1 MWAKLALSA
10 TTVVIRNRGRMTEK
24 IYDITIIGGGPVG
37 LWAAFYAGLRGMN
50 VKIIESLSELGGQP
64 AVLYPEKKIYD
75 IPAYPVTTGNE
86 LTEKLVAQLDRF
98 KDSTAICLK
107 EEVQSFEKVDGIF
120 HIQTNKAEHLSRSII
135 IACGNGAFAPRP
147 LGLEDEELYAD
158 TNLYY
163 NVHKLDQFAGK
174 KVVICGGGDS
184 AVDWANALEPIAESV
199 TVVHRRDSFRAHEHS
214 VEVME
219 NSSVQVL
226 TPYLPLSISG
236 ENGRATY
243 LTVQKVK
250 SEETITIPLDAL
262 IVSFGF
268 STNNKNLKNW
278 NVDYKRSSIHVS
290 QTFQTSQE
298 GVFAIGDAAD
308 YEGKVELIATGF
320 GEAPIAVN
328 EAIKYAY
335 PDKDNRP
342 VHSTSLIND

>member
-1 MWAKLALSA
+1 
-10 TTVVIRNRGRMTEK
+10 MTQT
-24 IYDITIIGGGPVG
+24 IHDITIIGGGPVG

-50 VKIIESLSELGGQP
+50 VQIIESLSELGGQP
-64 AVLYPEKKIYD
+64 AILYPEKKIYD
-75 IPAYPVTTGNE
+75 IPGYPVTTGAE
-86 LTEKLVAQLDRF
+86 LTEKLIEQLERF
-98 KDSTAICLK
+98 KDKTTICLK
-107 EEVQSFEKVDGIF
+107 EEVQTFEKVDGIF
-120 HIQTNKAEHLSRSII
+120 HIKTNKAEHLSRSII

-147 LGLEDEELYAD
+147 LGVDGEERYAD
-158 TNLYY
+158 TTIFY

-184 AVDWANALEPIAESV
+184 AVDWANALESIAASV
-199 TVVHRRDSFRAHEHS
+199 TIVHRRDSFRAHEHS

-219 NSSVQVL
+219 NSSVEIL
-226 TPYLPLSISG
+226 TPYVPLSISG
-236 ENGRATY
+236 ENGRATS

-250 SEETITIPLDAL
+250 SEETLDLPLDAL

-278 NVDYKRSSIHVS
+278 NVDYKRTSINVS
-290 QTFQTSQE
+290 RTFETSQE

-328 EAIKYAY
+328 EAIKYAH

-342 VHSTSLIND
+342 VHSTSLINE

>member
-1 MWAKLALSA
+1 MTNKL
-10 TTVVIRNRGRMTEK
+10 
-24 IYDITIIGGGPVG
+24 YDITIIGGGPVG
-37 LWAAFYAGLRGMN
+37 LWAAFYAGLRGME

-75 IPAYPVTTGNE
+75 IPGYPVTTGTE
-86 LTEKLVAQLDRF
+86 LTEKLIEQLDRF
-98 KDSTAICLK
+98 KDKTAICLK
-107 EEVQSFEKVDGIF
+107 EEVQTFEKVDGIF
-120 HIQTNKAEHLSRSII
+120 HLQTNKAEHLSRSII

-147 LGLEDEELYAD
+147 LGIEGEESYAD
-158 TNLYY
+158 NNLFY

-174 KVVICGGGDS
+174 KVIICGGGDS

-214 VEVME
+214 VDVME
-219 NSSVQVL
+219 NSSVKTV
-226 TPYLPLSISG
+226 TPYVPLSISG
-236 ENGRATY
+236 ENGRATS

-250 SEETITIPLDAL
+250 SEETIELPLDAL

-278 NVDYKRSSIHVS
+278 NIDYKRTSINVS
-290 QTFQTSQE
+290 RTFETSQE

-328 EAIKYAY
+328 EAIKYAH

-342 VHSTSLIND
+342 VHSTSLINE

>member
-1 MWAKLALSA
+1 
-10 TTVVIRNRGRMTEK
+10 MTQT
-24 IYDITIIGGGPVG
+24 IHDITIIGGGPVG
-37 LWAAFYAGLRGMN
+37 LWAAFYAGLRGMTVN
-50 VKIIESLSELGGQP
+50 VIESLSELGGQP

-75 IPAYPVTTGNE
+75 IPAFPVLTGAE
-86 LTEKLVAQLDRF
+86 LTENLITQLKRF
-98 KDSTAICLK
+98 EETTTISLK
-107 EEVQSFEKVDGIF
+107 EEVQTFEKKDGIF
-120 HIQTNKAEHLSRSII
+120 HIQTDKAEHLSRAII

-147 LGLEDEELYAD
+147 LGVDGEEDYAD
-158 TNLYY
+158 TNLFY
-163 NVHKLDQFAGK
+163 NVHRLEPFAGK
-174 KVVICGGGDS
+174 NVVICGGGDS

-219 NSSVQVL
+219 NSSVNIL
-226 TPYLPLSISG
+226 TPYVPVVVSG
-236 ENGRATY
+236 ENGRATS
-243 LTVQKVK
+243 LTIQKVK
-250 SEETITIPLDAL
+250 EEETMTLPLDAL

-290 QTFQTSQE
+290 QTYQTSQE

-328 EAIKYAY
+328 EAITYAY
-335 PDKDNRP
+335 PDKNNRP